1 MGILSNGDI
10 YVNETDPTE
19 DINPKTA
26 GAVWFN
32 YSTGQHFIC
41 KDNTKDKNKW
51 ITSLDLI
58 YPIGSCYF
66 TMANID
72 PGDIFGGKWE
82 KISGNQT
89 IWLSDSG
96 AGNTIS
102 PGLPNIK
109 GQFSPDNEAGQIT
122 SGAFYVSSYS
132 LPFGARNDNIGVVI
146 SFDASRCSKIYKDNF
161 DTVQPP
167 AIRIYCW
174 KRIA

>member
-102 PGLPNIK
+102 PGLPNITGTCGIAMRWK
-109 GQFSPDNEAGQIT
+109 NVG
-122 SGAFYVSSYS
+122 GAFYTIHTIDAIRNGGSYD
-132 LPFGARNDNIGVVI
+132 PGIA
-146 SFDASRCSKIYKDNF
+146 FDASRSSSIYGNST
-161 DTVQPP
+161 TVQPP

>member
-82 KISGNQT
+82 KISGNRT

-102 PGLPNIK
+102 PGLPNIT
-109 GQFSPDNEAGQIT
+109 GRAGSCVSNPASGCFYSDT
-122 SGAFYVSSYS
+122 SRSYF
-132 LPFGARNDNIGVVI
+132 LERTYGCEEYFANFG
-146 SFDASRCSKIYKDNF
+146 FDASRSSSIYGRSS
-161 DTVQPP
+161 TVQPP